1 MSILNKYRSIANEGI
16 FDGILDKIKKARE
29 EAKEDQL
36 TSDKFIERIKSS
48 KGPYTS
54 QSLPNKY
61 KKVFAVSK
69 QQDIINYLISSDKN
83 LNEYDFV
90 GLANNLK
97 VVFTQTCESLK
108 AGKDQDDLNASAS
121 KKIVAAFKQHGQNSL
136 SKSFIG
142 NSKLNLIDDYYYR
155 LEISNYEGNVPETI
169 ESIAVEKTVKDLTS
183 KLAKTIT
190 SKRNEIVK
198 AAGII
203 FKTDDE
209 ARRKYSEDVYETATD
224 ITFYPISLADTLY
237 LFLEEISESYTNVF
251 KYLYHCTLTVSNEG
265 LLDFLFKK
273 KNDITI
279 DDLYKQI
286 ASSKEAIK
294 ENRLDNKYGKVF
306 TTSDF
311 NRYKS
316 AFLAANSNLNNFKFK
331 EIASSTIAEI
341 PKGIKRISDPDTDN
355 SAYTDSLNLVL
366 KVLEKHFKE
375 RRSPLFLGNCFL
387 FYTYDGYDS
396 ILLDS
401 TSLKE
406 EDISDVVYCPPSIAE
421 VKSLAK
427 QLYEGYINFRKVAS
441 EVVKLSEQ
449 ASKKLKTNEYY
460 DEYQSYVYNDGF
472 WHKEF
477 LDFIKTIEYNYTNV
491 LKFLADCV
499 VTDAVS
505 KEAYSLEDGEETVT
519 EEVQPELTETDET
532 AENSSDENVETSEG
546 MEETSGGDSE
556 ENTESD
562 LSVSGQEDSEVDSTS
577 QQETGA
583 PAEEPFQ
590 EEREVELDD
599 PDVEKQ
605 DIIKYLSALLGDDV
619 SELTLFSA
627 GEVNRP
633 LYHVS
638 MNPNVKI
645 FSPKVSSRTLSS
657 EDRSVP
663 RVSTSTSLV
672 GCLNGYQSMFTDM
685 AGRERKNFT
694 GLYTVY
700 ELPYQYAVKPSKKLL
715 SDVES
720 SDEYWLVSW
729 KKETYSIKPNTVCE
743 FTIPQ
748 VQTTYGS
755 DGEDQRVTMFLK
767 VLGES
772 LYLTHDIKLVK
783 GYYEITLRNYDYDY
797 PLENNNKIE
806 VREIT
811 ENDYNKVTSL
821 SIMIKKKG

>member
-54 QSLPNKY
+54 RSLPNKY

-90 GLANNLK
+90 GLVNNLK
-97 VVFTQTCESLK
+97 TVFTQACEGLK
-108 AGKDQDDLNASAS
+108 AGKDEDDLNASAS
-121 KKIVAAFKQHGQNSL
+121 KKIVAAFKQHDKNGL

-142 NSKLNLIDDYYYR
+142 NSKLNLIDDYFYR
-155 LEISNYEGNVPETI
+155 LEIDGYDGNMPETI

-183 KLAKTIT
+183 KLTKTIT

-209 ARRKYSEDVYETATD
+209 AKRKYSEDVYEKATD

-251 KYLYHCTLTVSNEG
+251 KYLYHCTLTVS
-265 LLDFLFKK
+265 
-273 KNDITI
+273 
-279 DDLYKQI
+279 
-286 ASSKEAIK
+286 
-294 ENRLDNKYGKVF
+294 
-306 TTSDF
+306 
-311 NRYKS
+311 
-316 AFLAANSNLNNFKFK
+316 
-331 EIASSTIAEI
+331 
-341 PKGIKRISDPDTDN
+341 
-355 SAYTDSLNLVL
+355 
-366 KVLEKHFKE
+366 
-375 RRSPLFLGNCFL
+375 
-387 FYTYDGYDS
+387 
-396 ILLDS
+396 
-401 TSLKE
+401 
-406 EDISDVVYCPPSIAE
+406 
-421 VKSLAK
+421 
-427 QLYEGYINFRKVAS
+427 S
-441 EVVKLSEQ
+441 ES
-449 ASKKLKTNEYY
+449 
-460 DEYQSYVYNDGF
+460 
-472 WHKEF
+472 
-477 LDFIKTIEYNYTNV
+477 
-491 LKFLADCV
+491 
-499 VTDAVS
+499 
-505 KEAYSLEDGEETVT
+505 YSLEDGEETVT

-532 AENSSDENVETSEG
+532 AENSSDEIVETSEG
-546 MEETSGGDSE
+546 MEETSGRDSE

-583 PAEEPFQ
+583 PTEEPFQ

-599 PDVEKQ
+599 PEVEKQ
-605 DIIKYLSALLGDDV
+605 EIIEYLSALLGDAV

-638 MNPNVKI
+638 MNPNVRI

-663 RVSTSTSLV
+663 RVSTSTSLI

-715 SDVES
+715 SDVET

-729 KKETYSIKPNTVCE
+729 KKETYSIRPNTVCE

-806 VREIT
+806 VKEIT